1 MTSIYVIVSIPTCFA
16 LSPLHEVPRNPRENI
31 IRSKT
36 SLPRSRFLDAQEDR
50 YVPKITLE
58 RLLWI

>member
-16 LSPLHEVPRNPRENI
+16 LSPLHEAPRNARENI
-31 IRSKT
+31 IRSKG

-58 RLLWI
+58 RLLWL